1 MNTKWLAVLQTPSWI
16 SIILGA
22 CLLIWG
28 QVQGEISPVLQ
39 NLFFCFFILIS
50 GIPHGA
56 LDHLVA
62 SETAQRQ
69 KRVFKLPWFMVEYLL
84 SMAAYAVAWFLFPTL
99 SLFFF
104 LLIAA
109 WHFGESDLEGAPS
122 TFGWN
127 AAKFLFGAW
136 VLAFI
141 LLAHPL
147 ETGPLWAR
155 ITQNE
160 SLASLLWESS
170 RKHSLLILGLIGV
183 AFFLLVFFAYRQ
195 SVFLPKQKHLLQ
207 LTLVLLLSYFL
218 PLLPAF
224 ALYFGGWHA
233 VNTFGHINQYINQ
246 SAPLKSK
253 INLRL
258 WLKSL
263 PFTAMAAGFL
273 GLAFWFWQTF
283 LHTWDPLP
291 LVFIF
296 LSLITLPHLRVMH
309 RMNERVG

>member
-1 MNTKWLAVLQTPSWI
+1 MSTKWLTMLKTPSWI
-16 SIILGA
+16 SIILGT

-39 NLFFCFFILIS
+39 NLFFCFFMLVS

-62 SETAQRQ
+62 SETAQRRKQ
-69 KRVFKLPWFMVEYLL
+69 GFKMPWFMVEYLL
-84 SMAAYAVAWFLFPTL
+84 SMVVYAVVWFFFPTF
-99 SLFFF
+99 SLLFF

-122 TFGWN
+122 TFRWN
-127 AAKFLFGAW
+127 AAKLCFGAW

-141 LLAHPL
+141 LLTHAA
-147 ETGPLWAR
+147 ETEPLWAR

-160 SLASLLWESS
+160 PLASFLWESS
-170 RKHSLLILGLIGV
+170 REHSLLMMGLIGV
-183 AFFLLVFFAYRQ
+183 SFLLLVLFAGFQ
-195 SVFLPKQKHLLQ
+195 AAFMPKKMHLLQ
-207 LTLVLLLSYFL
+207 LALILLLTYFL

-233 VNTFGHINQYINQ
+233 VNTFGHINQYISQ
-246 SAPLKSK
+246 STPLKSK
-253 INLRL
+253 ISLGL

-263 PFTAMAAGFL
+263 PFTALAAGFL
-273 GLAFWFWQTF
+273 GLAFWFWQKF